1 MKSHVLTLAGVLLL
15 SACGGIGSSN
25 LNPFNWF
32 GGQNEPEPFL
42 PAEAVVQTD
51 PRPLVQDAV
60 SVTISQTPGGAIL
73 HARGVTP
80 QAGWHSAD
88 LVLDTARSGNGV
100 LAFGFRAAE
109 PAAPSR
115 GTGNARTLTAATFL
129 SDGDLAGIREI
140 QVYTATTIRRLRR

>member
-1 MKSHVLTLAGVLLL
+1 MKLHVLALTGLFLL

-32 GGQNEPEPFL
+32 GGQDEPEPFL
-42 PAEAVVQTD
+42 PPEAEVQTD
-51 PRPLVQDAV
+51 PRPLVQDVV
-60 SVTISQTPGGAIL
+60 SVSIEQTPGGAIL

-80 QAGWHSAD
+80 VAGWHSAD
-88 LVLDTARSGNGV
+88 LVLDPARTGNGV

-109 PAAPSR
+109 PGAPSR
-115 GTGNARTLTAATFL
+115 GTGNARTLTAATYL
-129 SDGDLAGIREI
+129 SDGDLAGVREI